1 MPQFGTKEVFFMSYQ
16 QLHAGKVK
24 LNGLAGIRHH
34 LLDRDRVKTNP
45 DIDLTRSHLNHSI
58 EDLSPQNLISDVR
71 LRIKQL
77 NLKRKPRTDAV
88 GLEDIIVGASADF
101 MLKLGADKREQYFSD
116 ALHFFQHHYG
126 IENVVYCHCHLDESN
141 PHIHI
146 GIIPVTPDGRLS
158 ARDVFNPKSL
168 EKLQTDFHHEVSQ
181 HYGLERGEHH
191 ARNYLELNQFKA
203 QQAKQE
209 LIQYTHDLNSA
220 RLTQDNIDKIYSNAH
235 YSSSGFIFKSE
246 DKNNTELPT
255 SDFTQLHQISQNGA
269 KAMAINHL
277 LLEQNQ
283 QLQREKDITQAN
295 CDFLQHQ
302 LNKLETETEKYTAV
316 PTTWRE
322 YINSSIDF
330 WQKTF
335 STYCHDVN
343 RATIRVFLASHGN
356 YQQTEKIMHDFI
368 KKTGTDNVQ
377 KYVANVIHA
386 AILQHKEN
394 FQPTTSPPSW
404 KKPKPN
410 DTDYSKPDELGVVP
424 LQLSKIPDIDWNII
438 NWDLL
443 SEFEKD
449 EIRHKK
455 MILELF
461 GRT

>member
-1 MPQFGTKEVFFMSYQ
+1 MSYQ

-34 LLDRDRVKTNP
+34 LLDRDHVKTNP
-45 DIDLTRSHLNHSI
+45 DIDLARSHLNHSI
-58 EDLSPQNLISDVR
+58 ENLSPENLIKDVR

-77 NLKRKPRTDAV
+77 NLKRKPRIDAV
-88 GLEDIIVGASADF
+88 GLEDIIIGASADF
-101 MLKLGADKREQYFSD
+101 MLKLGAEKREQYFTD
-116 ALHFFQHHYG
+116 ALHFFQNHYG
-126 IENVVYCHCHLDESN
+126 KENVMYCHCHLDESN

-168 EKLQTDFHHEVSQ
+168 EKLQTDFHREVSQ

-220 RLTQDNIDKIYSNAH
+220 HLTQDNIEKTCSNAH
-235 YSSSGFIFKSE
+235 FSSSGFIFKSE

-255 SDFTQLHQISQNGA
+255 SDFTQLHQISQDGA
-269 KAMAINHL
+269 KAMALNHAL
-277 LLEQNQ
+277 LQQNQ
-283 QLQREKDITQAN
+283 QLQHEKDIAQAT

-302 LNKLETETEKYTAV
+302 LNLLQAETKHYTDI
-316 PTTWRE
+316 PELWRE
-322 YINSSIDF
+322 HVDSSIDF

-343 RATIRVFLASHGN
+343 RATLRVFLASHGN
-356 YQQTEKIMHDFI
+356 YKQTETTMHDFI
-368 KKTGTDNVQ
+368 KKTGINDVH
-377 KYVANVIHA
+377 KYVSKVIHDA
-386 AILQHKEN
+386 CQQHKKN
-394 FQPTTSPPSW
+394 FQPTISPPSW
-404 KKPKPN
+404 KPPKPN
-410 DTDYSKPDELGVVP
+410 DTDYSKPDELGIVP
-424 LQLSKIPDIDWNII
+424 LQLSRVPDIDWDLI

-443 SEFEKD
+443 SELEKD
-449 EIRHKK
+449 EIQHKK
-455 MILELF
+455 MIHELF

>member
-1 MPQFGTKEVFFMSYQ
+1 MPQFGYQLKEAFFMSYQ

-34 LLDRDRVKTNP
+34 LLDRERVKTNP
-45 DIDLTRSHLNHSI
+45 DIDPTRSHLNHSI

-101 MLKLGADKREQYFSD
+101 MLQLGADKREQYFSD

-168 EKLQTDFHHEVSQ
+168 EKLQTDFHREVSQ

-209 LIQYTHDLNSA
+209 LIQYTNDLNAA
-220 RLTQDNIDKIYSNAH
+220 RLTQANIDKIYSNAH

-255 SDFTQLHQISQNGA
+255 SDFTELRQISQDGA
-269 KAMAINHL
+269 KAMALNHL

-283 QLQREKDITQAN
+283 QLQRKKDIAQDN

-302 LNKLETETEKYTAV
+302 LNLLEAETKHYTDV
-316 PTTWRE
+316 PELWRE
-322 YINSSIDF
+322 HVDSSIDF

-343 RATIRVFLASHGN
+343 RAIVHVFLASHGN
-356 YQQTEKIMHDFI
+356 YKQTENIMQDFI

-377 KYVANVIHA
+377 KYVSNVIHA
-386 AILQHKEN
+386 ANLQHKKK
-394 FQPTTSPPSW
+394 FPTHYLATI
-404 KKPKPN
+404 
-410 DTDYSKPDELGVVP
+410 V
-424 LQLSKIPDIDWNII
+424 
-438 NWDLL
+438 
-443 SEFEKD
+443 EK
-449 EIRHKK
+449 
-455 MILELF
+455 
-461 GRT
+461 T

>member
-1 MPQFGTKEVFFMSYQ
+1 MSYQ

-34 LLDRDRVKTNP
+34 LLDRERVKTNP

-88 GLEDIIVGASADF
+88 GLEDIIVGASANF
-101 MLKLGADKREQYFSD
+101 MLQLGADKREQYFTD
-116 ALHFFQHHYG
+116 ALHFFQHRYG
-126 IENVVYCHCHLDESN
+126 KENVVYCHCHMDESN

-168 EKLQTDFHHEVSQ
+168 EKLQTDFHRDVAQ
-181 HYGLERGEHH
+181 HYGLERGQHH

-209 LIQYTHDLNSA
+209 LIQYTNDLNSA

-235 YSSSGFIFKSE
+235 FSSSGFIFKSE

-255 SDFTQLHQISQNGA
+255 TDFTELHQISQDGA
-269 KAMAINHL
+269 KAMALNHV

-283 QLQREKDITQAN
+283 QLQREKDIAQAN

-302 LNKLETETEKYTAV
+302 LNLLQAETKHYTDV
-316 PTTWRE
+316 PELWRE
-322 YINSSIDF
+322 HIDSSIDF

-343 RATIRVFLASHGN
+343 RAIVHVFLATHGN
-356 YQQTEKIMHDFI
+356 YQQTENIMHDFI

-377 KYVANVIHA
+377 KYVSNVIHS
-386 AILQHKEN
+386 AILQHKKN
-394 FQPTTSPPSW
+394 FQPATSPPSW
-404 KKPKPN
+404 KKPKPDN
-410 DTDYSKPDELGVVP
+410 TDYSKPDELGIVP
-424 LQLSKIPDIDWNII
+424 LQLSRVPDIDWDLI

-443 SEFEKD
+443 SDLEKD
-449 EIRHKK
+449 EIRNKIK
-455 MILELF
+455 AYS
-461 GRT
+461 R

>member
-1 MPQFGTKEVFFMSYQ
+1 MSYQ

-34 LLDRDRVKTNP
+34 LLDRQRVKTNP
-45 DIDLTRSHLNHSI
+45 DIDLTRSQLNRSI

-88 GLEDIIVGASADF
+88 GLEDIIIGASADF
-101 MLKLGADKREQYFSD
+101 MLKLDADKREQYFSD
-116 ALHFFQHHYG
+116 ALHFFQNHYG
-126 IENVVYCHCHLDESN
+126 KENVMYCHCHLDESN

-146 GIIPVTPDGRLS
+146 GIIPVTHDGRLS

-168 EKLQTDFHHEVSQ
+168 EKLQTDFHREVSQ

-203 QQAKQE
+203 QKAKQE

-235 YSSSGFIFKSE
+235 FSSSGFIFKSE
-246 DKNNTELPT
+246 NKNNTELPT
-255 SDFTQLHQISQNGA
+255 SDFTQLRQISQDGA
-269 KAMAINHL
+269 KAMALNRAL
-277 LLEQNQ
+277 LQQNQ

-302 LNKLETETEKYTAV
+302 LNLLETETEKYTAV
-316 PTTWRE
+316 PPLWRE
-322 YINSSIDF
+322 HVDSSIDF

-335 STYCHDVN
+335 SAYCHDVN
-343 RATIRVFLASHGN
+343 RAIVHVFIATHGN
-356 YQQTEKIMHDFI
+356 YKQTEKIMNDFI
-368 KKTGTDNVQ
+368 KKTGIDNVH
-377 KYVANVIHA
+377 KYVSNVIHDA
-386 AILQHKEN
+386 NLQHKKN

-404 KKPKPN
+404 KPPKPN
-410 DTDYSKPDELGVVP
+410 DTDYSKPDELDIVP
-424 LQLSKIPDIDWNII
+424 LQLSRVPDIDWDLI
-438 NWDLL
+438 NWELL
-443 SEFEKD
+443 SELEKD
-449 EIRHKK
+449 EIRNK
-455 MILELF
+455 IEAYN
-461 GRT
+461 R

>member
-16 QLHAGKVK
+16 QLHAGKIK

-34 LLDRDRVKTNP
+34 LLDRERVKTNP
-45 DIDLTRSHLNHSI
+45 DIDVTRSHLNHSI

-88 GLEDIIVGASADF
+88 GLEDIIVGASSDF
-101 MLKLGADKREQYFSD
+101 MLQLGADKREQYFKD

-126 IENVVYCHCHLDESN
+126 KENVVYCHCHLDESN

-146 GIIPVTPDGRLS
+146 DIIPVTLDGRLS

-168 EKLQTDFHHEVSQ
+168 EKLQTDFHREVSQ

-191 ARNYLELNQFKA
+191 SRNYLELNQFKA

-209 LIQYTHDLNSA
+209 LIQYTSDLNSA
-220 RLTQDNIDKIYSNAH
+220 HLAQDNIDKIYSNAH
-235 YSSSGFIFKSE
+235 FSSSGFIFKSQ

-255 SDFTQLHQISQNGA
+255 TDFTELHKISQDGA
-269 KAMAINHL
+269 KAMALNHL
-277 LLEQNQ
+277 LLKQNQ

-302 LNKLETETEKYTAV
+302 LNILEAETKHYTNV
-316 PTTWRE
+316 PELWRE
-322 YINSSIDF
+322 HVDSSIDF

-343 RATIRVFLASHGN
+343 RAIVHVFLASHGN
-356 YQQTEKIMHDFI
+356 YKQTENIMHDFV
-368 KKTGTDNVQ
+368 KKTGTDNIH

-386 AILQHKEN
+386 ANLQHKKN
-394 FQPTTSPPSW
+394 FQATTSSPSW

-410 DTDYSKPDELGVVP
+410 DTNYSKPDELSIVP
-424 LQLSKIPDIDWNII
+424 LQLSRVPDIDWDLI

-443 SEFEKD
+443 SDLEKD
-449 EIRHKK
+449 EIRNK
-455 MILELF
+455 IEAYS
-461 GRT
+461 R

>member
-1 MPQFGTKEVFFMSYQ
+1 MSYQ

-34 LLDRDRVKTNP
+34 LLDRDHVKTNP

-58 EDLSPQNLISDVR
+58 ENLSPENLISEVQQ
-71 LRIKQL
+71 RIKQL
-77 NLKRKPRTDAV
+77 NLKRKLRNDAV
-88 GLEDIIVGASADF
+88 GLEDIIIGASADF
-101 MLKLGADKREQYFSD
+101 MLQLGADKREQYFTDS
-116 ALHFFQHHYG
+116 LHFFQNHYG
-126 IENVVYCHCHLDESN
+126 KENVMYCHCHLDESN

-168 EKLQTDFHHEVSQ
+168 EKLQTDFHREVSQ
-181 HYGLERGEHH
+181 YYGLERGEHH
-191 ARNYLELNQFKA
+191 TRNYLELNQFKA

-209 LIQYTHDLNSA
+209 LIQYTNDLNSA

-255 SDFTQLHQISQNGA
+255 TDFTKLHQISQDGA
-269 KAMAINHL
+269 KAMALNHL
-277 LLEQNQ
+277 ILEQNQ
-283 QLQREKDITQAN
+283 QLQREKDIAQAN

-302 LNKLETETEKYTAV
+302 LNLLEAETKHYTDV
-316 PTTWRE
+316 PELWRE
-322 YINSSIDF
+322 HVDSSIDF

-343 RATIRVFLASHGN
+343 RATLRVFLASHGN
-356 YQQTEKIMHDFI
+356 YKQTEKIMHDFI
-368 KKTGTDNVQ
+368 KKTGIDNAH
-377 KYVANVIHA
+377 KYVSNVIHSA
-386 AILQHKEN
+386 NLQHKKN
-394 FQPTTSPPSW
+394 FQPTNAPPSW
-404 KKPKPN
+404 KTPKPD
-410 DTDYSKPDELGVVP
+410 DTDYSKPDELGIVP
-424 LQLSKIPDIDWNII
+424 LQLSRVPDIDWDLI
-438 NWDLL
+438 NWELL
-443 SEFEKD
+443 SELEKD